1 MVELQIEQ
9 PVEQSASDTSCQLSA
24 VSPQLLVPCAWGRGI
39 AASLPPR
46 LQSLLQLDAAGRFQQ
61 YDVAFAS
68 LAREPLAGFF
78 GRRDEFRV
86 HARFASRFHHRLRQA
101 PHAKQEVKFTSCNVT
116 SALAMQMLA
125 GGAEFQHFTR
135 DNNPATGR
143 HGGQSIEGSQKSL
156 RT

>member
-78 GRRDEFRV
+78 WRRDEFRF
-86 HARFASRFHHRLRQA
+86 HTRFASRFHHRPRQA
-101 PHAKQEVKFTSCNVT
+101 PHAEQEINLFSGLTSCRISCYVPPT
-116 SALAMQMLA
+116 LPMQLLASR
-125 GGAEFQHFTR
+125 AEFEHLSGN
-135 DNNPATGR
+135 NNP
-143 HGGQSIEGSQKSL
+143 
-156 RT
+156 